1 MSAEERL
8 LVLEQ
13 LVASMKGEVI
23 AALIAAARVEQ
34 RATNARVFG
43 VRGEGVVDTRLLGA
57 TGPRT
62 VGDSSIFWA
71 TLAQSTQNS
80 NRRHRERSAAGG
92 IDHELSC
99 ASVVLHEVLLLDGSA
114 QRLLDHWVFRHRPI
128 PWRVTYFSLIL
139 SFRKG
144 NPIFV
149 HISLAILHVL
159 V

>member
-34 RATNARVFG
+34 RATNAETRVFG

-62 VGDSSIFWA
+62 VGDSSSSWA
-71 TLAQSTQNS
+71 TLAQWTQNLNSESKVLPEASITNSALHARDERVSTQ
-80 NRRHRERSAAGG
+80 
-92 IDHELSC
+92 LC
-99 ASVVLHEVLLLDGSA
+99 
-114 QRLLDHWVFRHRPI
+114 
-128 PWRVTYFSLIL
+128 YM
-139 SFRKG
+139 
-144 NPIFV
+144 
-149 HISLAILHVL
+149 
-159 V
+159 